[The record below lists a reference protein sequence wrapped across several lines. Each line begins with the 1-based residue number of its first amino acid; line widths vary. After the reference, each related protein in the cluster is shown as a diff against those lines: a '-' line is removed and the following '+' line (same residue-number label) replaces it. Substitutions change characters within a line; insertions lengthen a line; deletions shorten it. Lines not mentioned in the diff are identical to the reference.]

1 MSNSLIKIVIAD
13 DHEVYRDGL
22 KLILSKVPDLKVI
35 DEAANG
41 LQLVNS
47 VKEHR
52 PDIVLTDIVMPV
64 MDGVTAAKKITGLFP
79 SIGVIALSMFDEE
92 HYIADMLEAG
102 AMGYLLK
109 NADKSEIIDAIKT
122 VYTHNPYYCKLTSAK
137 LTRIISKSKFN
148 PYTNKSTPFFTDK
161 EKEIIQFICS
171 EHTNKEIGQL
181 LYLSTRTVEGYRARI
196 QEKMNVKST
205 AGIVVFAIKT
215 GMYKYPG

>member
-1 MSNSLIKIVIAD
+1 MQQGVIRVIIAD

-22 KLILSKVPDLKVI
+22 KLMLSKAADILVI
-35 DEAANG
+35 EEAANG

-47 VKEHR
+47 VKEQK

-64 MDGVTAAKKITGLFP
+64 MDGIAAAKKISALYPGTG
-79 SIGVIALSMFDEE
+79 IIALSMFDEE

-102 AMGYLLK
+102 ALGYLLK
-109 NADKSEIIDAIKT
+109 NADKSEITDAIKT
-122 VYTHNPYYCKLTSAK
+122 VYTHSPYYCKLTSAK
-137 LTRIISKSKFN
+137 LTRIISKSRFN
-148 PYTNKSTPFFTDK
+148 PYANKHIPFFTDK
-161 EKEIIQFICS
+161 EKEVIQLICS
-171 EHTNKEIGQL
+171 EYTNKEIGQL

-215 GMYKYPG
+215 GMYKYSD